1 MIWRTSTLGDLAS
14 QAGGEVRTGPFGTQ
28 LHKSDYVDNPA
39 GTPVVMPKDMLD
51 GKIDS
56 SSIARVGADVVER
69 LNSHVLRTGNIVL
82 GRRGEIG
89 RRAWTS
95 STEKGWLCGTGS
107 MRIAVNG
114 SKQIRPR
121 YLFYF
126 LGLDQTIGWLEG
138 HAVGATMSNLSAGVV
153 QQLPVRYPPLALQD
167 AIVQVLDSF
176 DTLIENNRRR
186 IEILEEMA
194 RLLYRERFV
203 HFRFPRH
210 EDVGLVDSDLG
221 PIPEGWGVSR
231 VCDVLETIGGGTPS
245 KEVEEYWTEGNVQWF
260 TPTDLTRAG
269 SAFAFRSKLGIT
281 ELGLKKSSAKLFPP
295 GSVMM
300 TSRATIGV
308 VSISTTEAATNQGF
322 ITCVPS
328 ERLPS
333 SYIYFW
339 LHANID
345 QFLSLSGGATFKELR
360 KSTFR
365 ELQILVPSRPEMNRF
380 EERVGPM
387 MALVKNLLQQ
397 NRALLEAR
405 DLLLPRLVSGEL
417 DVSELDLG
425 LERVGA

>member
-1 MIWRTSTLGDLAS
+1 MSRNASQQTAKLNELAS
-14 QAGGEVRTGPFGTQ
+14 VKRGRSRHRPRNAPHLYGGPYPFVQTGEVKAAEFWIHGNEQTY
-28 LHKSDYVDNPA
+28 SDAGLEQSRLWPA
-39 GTPVVMPKDMLD
+39 GTVCVTIAANIAESGILAVDACFPDSVVGVTPLEGIADENFLKYALD
-51 GKIDS
+51 YMKLRLQAISGGTTQDNLSLEKLLSFDFPAPPIDS
-56 SSIARVGADVVER
+56 QLQIAHA
-69 LNSHVLRTGNIVL
+69 LR
-82 GRRGEIG
+82 
-89 RRAWTS
+89 A
-95 STEKGWLCGTGS
+95 
-107 MRIAVNG
+107 
-114 SKQIRPR
+114 
-121 YLFYF
+121 
-126 LGLDQTIGWLEG
+126 
-138 HAVGATMSNLSAGVV
+138 
-153 QQLPVRYPPLALQD
+153 
-167 AIVQVLDSF
+167 F
-176 DTLIENNRRR
+176 DDLIENNRRR

-194 RLLYRERFV
+194 RLLYREWFV
-203 HFRFPRH
+203 HFRFPGH
-210 EDVGLVDSDLG
+210 EDVDLLDSDLG
-221 PIPEGWGVSR
+221 LIPEGWEVSR

-308 VSISTTEAATNQGF
+308 VSISTTEATTNQGF

-365 ELQILVPSRPEMNRF
+365 ELPILVPSRPEMNRF

-387 MALVKNLLQQ
+387 MTLIKNLLQQ

-417 DVSELDLG
+417 DVSELDLS
-425 LERVGA
+425 LERIEA